1 MGFSLQCIYCMLC
14 TCADWPGGFHNH
26 SVHHHFHKCHNP
38 HRHRRRRRYR
48 RCHVGDD
55 DDYDDDDDDVP
66 AVVLSRGRP
75 LQLRLLKPPPVVAV
89 AFVRRTAFG
98 DGDVRRCRRT
108 AKWRRSEGCLRPR
121 PLLLL
126 PYPQRSLRGCPY

>member
-14 TCADWPGGFHNH
+14 TCAGWTDGFHNH
-26 SVHHHFHKCHNP
+26 NDHQHLHKCHNP
-38 HRHRRRRRYR
+38 HRRRRRYR

-55 DDYDDDDDDVP
+55 DYDDDGDDVP

-89 AFVRRTAFG
+89 AFVRPTALG
-98 DGDVRRCRRT
+98 DGDVRCCRRT

-126 PYPQRSLRGCPY
+126 LCPRHSLRGCPY